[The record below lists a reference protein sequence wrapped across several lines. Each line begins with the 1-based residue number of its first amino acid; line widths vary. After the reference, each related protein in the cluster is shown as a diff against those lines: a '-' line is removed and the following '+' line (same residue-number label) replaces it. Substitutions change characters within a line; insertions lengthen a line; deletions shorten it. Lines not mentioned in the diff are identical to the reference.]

1 MSTIAVERLRD
12 GLKRK
17 ADDMRALAQEHGQAD
32 AHYDLIELALRLVA
46 EVCNDVA
53 EEDEAA

>member
-1 MSTIAVERLRD
+1 MTTVVAERLRD

-17 ADDMRALAQEHGQAD
+17 ADDMRALAQEHGQQND
-32 AHYDLIELALRLVA
+32 HYDLIELSLRLVA

-53 EEDEAA
+53 EEGDE